1 MQPITLICGPDD
13 FLVTRRGQECWS
25 RLTAGI
31 DDDFAKEVVDGQA
44 GNLAEVDESLSR
56 FLSAVQT
63 MPMFGDRKV
72 VWYKNISFFGDAR
85 PGGTEGAKAAI
96 EKLRAVLEGMGE
108 ASGVRILLT
117 ASPFSRR
124 SRKLVDWWKA
134 HSDYQFLEGDSDGA
148 TLMLEMEREAEA
160 NGVRLSADASRLLLA
175 KINGNTRLALEEV
188 RKLAVY
194 LGEADAEIT
203 DAHVAELVPNFG
215 EGDFFETTEAFYA
228 LDLAWTLEAIRRHFF
243 AGHDGRPM
251 ISSLQNRNRLLI
263 QLKVLQDAK
272 VLGERISKNG
282 LEAAARRYAE
292 HFGGVEDKSSF
303 NVFTQNPWYLG
314 RLAQPLPRLN
324 LRKLIHFQSAFLDAF
339 RGILERPN
347 EQELVMRETAVK
359 CLG

>member
-1 MQPITLICGPDD
+1 MQSVTLICGPDD
-13 FLVTRRGQECWS
+13 FLVTRRGQDTWAQLS
-25 RLTAGI
+25 DGI
-31 DDDFAKEVVDGQA
+31 EDDFAKEVVDGQA
-44 GNLAEVDESLSR
+44 GNLAEVDEALSR
-56 FLSAVQT
+56 FISAVQT

-72 VWYKNISFFGDAR
+72 VWFKNISFFGDAR

-96 EKLRAVLEGMGE
+96 EKLRTVLEGIGE
-108 ASGVRILLT
+108 GGAVQVLLT

-124 SRKLVDWWKA
+124 SKKLVDWWKK

-148 TLMLEMEREAEA
+148 GLMLEMEREAKA
-160 NGVRLSADASRLLLA
+160 NEVTIATDASRLLLA

-194 LGEADAEIT
+194 LGEAGAEIT
-203 DAHVAELVPNFG
+203 ESHVAELVPNFG
-215 EGDFFETTEAFYA
+215 EGDFFEATEAFYA
-228 LDLAWTLEAIRRHFF
+228 LDLPWALAAIRRHFF

-251 ISSLQNRNRLLI
+251 ISSLQNRNRLLL
-263 QLKVLQDAK
+263 QLKVLQDAR

-292 HFGGVEDKSSF
+292 HFGGSVEKSSF
-303 NVFTQNPWYLG
+303 NVFSQNPWYLG

-324 LRKLIHFQSAFLDAF
+324 LRKLIDFQAAFLDAF
-339 RGILERPN
+339 RGILDRPN
-347 EQELVMRETAVK
+347 EQEMVMRETAVK